1 MLIFHIPSCS
11 FIIQDPMLRGNSPVS
26 HAGGSIGGALGHV
39 RPAGW
44 MSPAD
49 IVWLA
54 RPRRW
59 CFGMALNTFSCIIIQ
74 SFNVLMAPYGDIPRR
89 SMMYMLYHIIAMY
102 ISLYQP
108 FNPSTLRYIEVSAH
122 CQYLENGELPEGHV
136 RLQAA
141 QPAKGS
147 FYMFLHF
154 CIKHSEAACN
164 RTQQVIWH

>member
-1 MLIFHIPSCS
+1 MLNFHIPSCS

-74 SFNVLMAPYGDIPRR
+74 PFNVLMVPYGDIPRR
-89 SMMYMLYHIIAMY
+89 SMMYMLYHFIAMY
-102 ISLYQP
+102 ISL
-108 FNPSTLRYIEVSAH
+108 LRFLHTGASIW
-122 CQYLENGELPEGHV
+122 
-136 RLQAA
+136 RT
-141 QPAKGS
+141 GS
-147 FYMFLHF
+147 FQ
-154 CIKHSEAACN
+154 KGTAACRQLN
-164 RTQQVIWH
+164 LHKAVSMC